1 MRNCIDYSN
10 KNAIGLRH
18 PLHCLVLKAVSKT
31 TQLIKNQKRD
41 RVGPELGKEKRK
53 PGIYIQFVWRGYWN
67 SDSQFS
73 EASAHMETNTC
84 QNKQKRLNGRDKRG
98 ER

>member
-31 TQLIKNQKRD
+31 TQLIKNQKETEYVRSW
-41 RVGPELGKEKRK
+41 EKKRENLEF
-53 PGIYIQFVWRGYWN
+53 IYNLYGEVTGTQTLSSV
-67 SDSQFS
+67 
-73 EASAHMETNTC
+73 
-84 QNKQKRLNGRDKRG
+84 RLLHTWKLTPAKINRNG
-98 ER
+98 